1 MAIKIIRRGVS
12 QTVGLADAGVVGP
25 GGKGQLQNAIHRT
38 LPLEEIAQAREEME
52 RSEYFGTLVAT
63 ID

>member
-1 MAIKIIRRGVS
+1 MS
-12 QTVGLADAGVVGP
+12 QAVGLADAGVVGP

-38 LPLEEIAQAREEME
+38 LPLEEVAQAREEME